1 MKRRRIRRWTWLHRL
16 TAAAFLGLILLGA
29 LGGEEWFSG
38 STTSTHI
45 LGTLPLAD
53 PLAALEVMLASRSL
67 PRTLLLGSGVLVMVA
82 ILLGPI
88 FCGWVCPLGLLCD
101 LNQDVNRFLRRRLR
115 LPEWR
120 LPRETRYLMLGLA
133 AGLSLVG
140 RLPVFQT
147 VSPINLIAWVLA
159 FRITPLLLVAVAV
172 LLIVEQ
178 FAPRL
183 WCRSLCPLGALYAAL
198 GRFGRLK
205 VWINPALAGRTPC
218 RQCTLGCPWGIRVME
233 DYSLAG
239 KPAVLHPD
247 CTRCGRCADDCPRGV
262 LRLGLRPFRTTP
274 SAVRPDAAPG
284 PRRLPVCPAGG
295 AAAEPEPTARHAGA
309 GTDRRAV

>member
-16 TAAAFLGLILLGA
+16 TAAAFVGLILLGA
-29 LGGEEWFSG
+29 FGGEEWFSG

-45 LGTLPLAD
+45 VGTLPLAD

-67 PRTLLLGSGVLVMVA
+67 PRTLVLGTGILVAVA

-88 FCGWVCPLGLLCD
+88 FCGWVCPLGLVCD

-115 LPEWR
+115 LRLPEWR
-120 LPRETRYLMLGLA
+120 LPPETRYLMLGLA
-133 AGLSLVG
+133 AGLSLAG
-140 RLPVFQT
+140 GLPVFQT

-159 FRITPLLLVAVAV
+159 FRITPLLFAAVG
-172 LLIVEQ
+172 LLLLAEH

-205 VWINPALAGRTPC
+205 VWINPQLAGKTPC
-218 RQCTLGCPWGIRVME
+218 RQCTMNCPWGIRVME

-247 CTRCGRCADDCPRGV
+247 CTRCGTCVDSCPRGV
-262 LRLGLRPFRTTP
+262 LRLGLRPFGGRSEDSARPRQPDRTTHP
-274 SAVRPDAAPG
+274 
-284 PRRLPVCPAGG
+284 LPVCEHCPAPASSGVAG
-295 AAAEPEPTARHAGA
+295 VSRQPT
-309 GTDRRAV
+309 